1 MFLVTYGD
9 WADNGCMPCIY
20 EANNAIHTH
29 THTWFVDCELFNAI
43 KWSVFNNQ

>member
-9 WADNGCMPCIY
+9 WADNGCVPCIY
-20 EANNAIHTH
+20 EANNATH